1 MFRLLR
7 RYQPHNPLLL
17 TVYWALVVV
26 AILSALFLLF
36 FYLDSVLE
44 LGGGMF

>member
-7 RYQPHNPLLL
+7 RYQPRNVVLVAL
-17 TVYWALVVV
+17 YWALVVV
-26 AILSALFLLF
+26 AIVSALFLLF